1 MEQLYNTAVQILS
14 DVFIAAI
21 PIAIFYALCDLAV
34 RTFLRA
40 AFGGKL
46 WLRD

>member
-1 MEQLYNTAVQILS
+1 MEALYQAAVHLLTDAFTAAL
-14 DVFIAAI
+14 

-40 AFGGKL
+40 AFGGRL
-46 WLRD
+46 WLKD